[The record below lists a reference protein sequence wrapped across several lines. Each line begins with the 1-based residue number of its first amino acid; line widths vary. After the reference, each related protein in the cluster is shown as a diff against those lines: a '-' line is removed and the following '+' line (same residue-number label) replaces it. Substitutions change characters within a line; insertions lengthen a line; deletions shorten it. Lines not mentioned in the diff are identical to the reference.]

1 MTVLSD
7 NMELPDDVLV
17 IVREFSRPRFKYFR
31 EYKRILRLLRRK
43 SFPELRDCL
52 MNTPERILHVLVAY
66 EKAYLEYNQLYA
78 EYNLKHPAFI
88 SGKNIVRFEE
98 ESFLVKKREVIETR
112 TEIFRVL
119 YWSNN

>member
-1 MTVLSD
+1 
-7 NMELPDDVLV
+7 
-17 IVREFSRPRFKYFR
+17 
-31 EYKRILRLLRRK
+31 
-43 SFPELRDCL
+43 
-52 MNTPERILHVLVAY
+52 MNTPERILHVLASY

-88 SGKNIVRFEE
+88 WGRNIIRFEE